1 MKLPII
7 KLIVLLGLCGQIYAQ
22 DQVHVITKKIHKDF
36 VYQDGY
42 EVNIDGDR
50 AEVRIQPSLENKILI
65 DIEVIAKNPDQ
76 EAAKADVEKMIS
88 IVKRLKN
95 KIYIRNYLD
104 TEGQE
109 RPSSQIKVIYN
120 ITVPAV
126 CPVYAKISYGLADFA
141 ELTNSLRVNSK
152 FSQVNLTNISGS
164 VDLSSQFGD
173 IIGQTINGNVT
184 IGSRRTNITLKDI
197 QGNFDIDA
205 TYGMIQI
212 YADAGLLDLNL
223 DAEKSQVLLFN
234 SDLQNFRY
242 DITTVSSP
250 IQYPDELDFELMQ
263 PELNMQR
270 VSYTPTTEFFP
281 NITVKVTF
289 GSLQIEKGSKVRRP

>member
-1 MKLPII
+1 MKLII
-7 KLIVLLGLCGQIYAQ
+7 IQLIVLLGLCGQVFAQ
-22 DQVHVITKKIHKDF
+22 DQVHVITKKIHKEF
-36 VYQDGY
+36 VYHEGY

-65 DIEVIAKNPDQ
+65 DIEIIAKNPAQ
-76 EAAKADVEKMIS
+76 EEAKADVEKMIS

-104 TEGQE
+104 TEDLP
-109 RPSSQIKVIYN
+109 RPTSQIKVIYN

-152 FSQVNLTNISGS
+152 FSQVNLNKISGK

-223 DAEKSQVLLFN
+223 NAEKSQVLLFN

-242 DITTVSSP
+242 DLTTVSSP
-250 IQYPDELDFELMQ
+250 IQYPDELDFELKQ

-289 GSLQIEKGSKVRRP
+289 GSLQIEKASKVRRP

>member
-1 MKLPII
+1 MKTYLIQ
-7 KLIVLLGLCGQIYAQ
+7 LIVLVCLGGNLLGQ
-22 DQVHVITKKIHKDF
+22 DQVHVITKKIHRDF
-36 VYQDGY
+36 VYHEGY

-50 AEVRIQPSLENKILI
+50 AEVHIQPSLENKILI
-65 DIEVIAKNPDQ
+65 DIEIIAKNPDQ
-76 EAAKADVEKMIS
+76 EQAKIDVEKMAS

-104 TEGQE
+104 LDEAE

-126 CPVYAKISYGLADFA
+126 CPVYAKISYGIADFA
-141 ELTNSLRVNSK
+141 ELTNSIRVNSK
-152 FSQVNLTNISGS
+152 FSQVNLNNISGS
-164 VDLSSQFGD
+164 VDLSTQFGD

-205 TYGMIQI
+205 AYGMIQI

-242 DITTVSSP
+242 NLTTVSSP
-250 IQYPDELDFELMQ
+250 IQYPDELNFKLQQVE
-263 PELNMQR
+263 PNVQR
-270 VSYTPTTEFFP
+270 INYTPNNEFFP

-289 GSLQIEKGSKVRRP
+289 GSLQIDKASKSKRP